1 MRVKLTAMEMLIAT
15 SLGTARHMQSVSRT
29 PSRGQAKETSL
40 DSHILGAI
48 GELAAARVMG
58 IYPGFTVNNFTGP
71 DMGTDIQ
78 VRTSRRNALIVAP
91 KDNKNERYVL
101 VTGHAPEMVVVGWMW
116 GYEAMDPKWFFD
128 PNNNRPPAYFVPAEE
143 LHPIETIT
151 SAF

>member
-1 MRVKLTAMEMLIAT
+1 MEMLIAT

-58 IYPGFTVNNFTGP
+58 IYPGFTVNNFDGP
-71 DMGTDIQ
+71 DMGKDIQ
-78 VRTSRRNALIVAP
+78 IRACREGRLIIA
-91 KDNKNERYVL
+91 KHDKSDQKYVL
-101 VTGHAPEMVVVGWMW
+101 VTGYAPELDVVGWIW
-116 GYEAMDPKWFFD
+116 GGEAKSERWLFD